1 MKNILSKLYLLIL
14 LALTAG
20 FILLIW
26 NLTFGEIIKEYHQR
40 KKVTEI
46 SKERGQQKKK
56 REEITFQKV
65 ILESDETVKHYLGY
79 RILKEIRIEGHFHHI
94 DLDLGPDK
102 SNYCIECHGDIPHDK
117 VKGIR
122 AFGNMH
128 ASFIACQ
135 TCHVRLEDPAKSGI
149 FKWYDRTT
157 GEIVASPVREGVS
170 PGTYKAK
177 ILPFE
182 RVDGKPLRIDTQDK
196 IDFAREFK
204 EKEQILTEVQKSK
217 AKKIIHKQVSQ
228 KPYAC
233 EECHQKEASLL
244 PFEDLGYPKHRIDT
258 IVSTEVIGM
267 IKNYTEF
274 YIPRLLDP
282 GFGLKQSNQQ
292 K

>member
-1 MKNILSKLYLLIL
+1 MKIFFSRLYLLAF

-20 FILLIW
+20 FIILIW
-26 NLTFGEIIKEYHQR
+26 NLTFGEIVEEYHQR
-40 KKVTEI
+40 KKATEI
-46 SKERGQQKKK
+46 VKDREQKKKK

-65 ILESDETVKHYLGY
+65 ILEGDETVKHYLGY
-79 RILKEIRIEGHFHHI
+79 RILQEKRIEGHFHHI
-94 DLDLGPDK
+94 DFDVGPDK
-102 SNYCIECHGDIPHDK
+102 INYCIECHGDIPHDK

-135 TCHVRLEDPAKSGI
+135 TCHIRLEGVAKSGI

-157 GEIVASPVREGVS
+157 GEIVASPVREGVQ

-182 RVDGKPLRIDTQDK
+182 TIDGEPQRIDTQDK
-196 IDFAREFK
+196 IDFAREY
-204 EKEQILTEVQKSK
+204 EKNEQSLTEVQKSK
-217 AKKIIHKQVSQ
+217 AKKIIHKQVSK
-228 KPYAC
+228 KPYTCAD
-233 EECHQKEASLL
+233 CHQREAPLL
-244 PFEDLGYPKHRIDT
+244 SFEDLGYPKHRIDT

-267 IKNYTEF
+267 IKNYTQF

-282 GFGLKQSNQQ
+282 GFGQHQSNQ
-292 K
+292 